1 MIYCTRKDT
10 DTGTGGTQTPPIS
23 VETGRWGVVMTLC
36 QRCVQVFMDDPRY
49 IITRVPCADPI
60 LCECDICTAT
70 GADYDVRRMNE

>member
-1 MIYCTRKDT
+1 
-10 DTGTGGTQTPPIS
+10 
-23 VETGRWGVVMTLC
+23 MTLC
-36 QRCVQVFMDDPRY
+36 IRCVQVFLDDPRY